1 MIKIDK
7 ATKQALLDLYKS
19 KKIALE
25 GNILKVI
32 DSDGDVEFDTY
43 VKDSIE
49 KDKENRRKRL
59 DITKQIQGKNKELL
73 ESEVEKE
80 RVNLELVAALEV
92 AEESKKEAISAKE
105 QAELAKEE
113 AEAAREEAEEA
124 RAEAEKSKIEAINAK
139 NLAEG
144 DLELM
149 QKRTQFELIG
159 TIVKVALWV
168 ILGVGVITTLVF
180 MIALF
185 AGKDTAVIGST
196 WSNIIGILL
205 TNSFSIIGTIMG
217 VKYASSDKKE

>member
-7 ATKQALLDLYKS
+7 ATKEALLDLYKS

-32 DSDGDVEFDTY
+32 DTDGDEEFDTY

-59 DITKQIQGKNKELL
+59 EITKQIQGKNKELL

-80 RVNLELVAALEV
+80 RVNLELVTALEE
-92 AEESKKEAISAKE
+92 AEESKKEAICAKE

-113 AEAAREEAEEA
+113 AETAREEAEEA
-124 RAEAEKSKIEAINAK
+124 RAEAEKSKTDAINAK

-168 ILGVGVITTLVF
+168 ILGVGVVTTTVF

-185 AGKDTAVIGST
+185 AGKDTAVVGST

-217 VKYASSDKKE
+217 VKYASSEKK